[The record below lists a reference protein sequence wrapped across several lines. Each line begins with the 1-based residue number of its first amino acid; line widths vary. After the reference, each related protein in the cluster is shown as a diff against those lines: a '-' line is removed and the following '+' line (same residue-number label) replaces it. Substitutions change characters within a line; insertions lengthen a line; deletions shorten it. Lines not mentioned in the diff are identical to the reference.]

1 MQMSVIIP
9 VYNCEKYV
17 EQAVASVLSQPLKNI
32 NIVIIDD
39 GSTDSS
45 PKICDDLALNHER
58 VTVIHT
64 ENGGVSKARNIGIDY
79 VLSKADSDYIGFLDS
94 DALYTTPKSFFSPS
108 PNTSNPFIYA
118 VCEPFAH

>member
-94 DALYTTPKSFFSPS
+94 DDLYTTPISSFPLL
-108 PNTSNPFIYA
+108 P
-118 VCEPFAH
+118 